1 MTNEEFEEKLSKELD
16 ALTEKIMVLAKVES
30 KDDPILSAAAC
41 AQAIGYLMA
50 IANTDEE
57 GCQILFDAIRSCQ
70 KRAAEGCAFMNSES
84 TELFE
89 FKTRKARQQFIA
101 DCKTMDPKA
110 EFVTSQDKSKKA
122 KARWL
127 VVVRAS
133 QGILKEDHSDA

>member
-1 MTNEEFEEKLSKELD
+1 MTNEEFEKKISKELD
-16 ALTEKIMVLAKVES
+16 ALTEKIMALAKVES
-30 KDDPILSAAAC
+30 SGDPILSAAAC

-70 KRAAEGCAFMNSES
+70 KRAAEARAFMRSEA

-89 FKTRKARQQFIA
+89 FKTRKARQQFID

-110 EFVTSQDKSKKA
+110 EFGTSQDKSQ

-127 VVVRAS
+127 VGVRAS
-133 QGILKEDHSDA
+133 A

>member
-1 MTNEEFEEKLSKELD
+1 MTNEEFEKKISKELD
-16 ALTEKIMVLAKVES
+16 ALTEKIMALAKVES
-30 KDDPILSAAAC
+30 SGDPILSAAAC

-70 KRAAEGCAFMNSES
+70 KRAAEARAVMRSEA

-89 FKTRKARQQFIA
+89 FKTRKARQQFID

-110 EFVTSQDKSKKA
+110 EFMTSQDKSKKA

-127 VVVRAS
+127 VGVRAS
-133 QGILKEDHSDA
+133 A